1 MDKWLM
7 NKRTFETTED
17 EPSTSNLNIKRKK
30 VTRKYDSEYLKIGFS
45 WNEDIDDPRPQC
57 IICYEMLANE
67 SMRPNKLRRHIET
80 KHFDLK
86 DQPLSYFETKLKELK
101 TSKTKIMQ
109 FTKVNEKAMHASYL
123 ISLRIA
129 KAGKPHTIGENLVL
143 PAIKDA
149 VGVMFGDK
157 SSKDV
162 EMIPLSND
170 TVEHESTDVQGLCQ
184 LLVFIRYIWNNGPHE
199 DMLFCEP
206 IIRGTSEEIFNTL
219 DSYVNKKGLDWVK
232 CVGLCT
238 DGARA
243 MCGKNSSVVTRMLEV
258 SPNALWT
265 HCNIHREVLVS
276 KHMPDNL
283 KNVLNTSVKI
293 VNFIKTRPLQSRLF
307 EKLCEEMGNSHRS
320 LLLHTEVRW
329 LSRGK
334 VLTRLVELREEV
346 ALFLKEKTDL
356 AQFLYNEEF
365 ILKLTYLADIFSKL
379 NELNLY
385 LQGTQGADIFA
396 VHDKIKGFMKKLT
409 LWQSNIEKQNYDCF
423 ETFQTF
429 ITENDIKVADDIISH
444 ISLHLISL
452 KDNFNFYF
460 LEEMK
465 KYEQNSWVVNPFQKS
480 ISTGI
485 STKADEELI
494 DLSENSSLK
503 LQFSRNNVIQF
514 WLSSQQIFP
523 ILSTEAIKILLP
535 FSSSYMCEVG
545 FSAMVGIKN
554 KHRNKLKLS
563 NSLRLKIT
571 KIDVDVIAVI
581 NHNRKQAHTS
591 HTPHY

>member
-1 MDKWLM
+1 MLFLQQIINKNLMMDKWLM
-7 NKRTFETTED
+7 TKRTFETTED
-17 EPSTSNLNIKRKK
+17 EPSTSNLNIKRKI

-101 TSKTKIMQ
+101 TSKTKIKQ

-170 TVEHESTDVQGLCQ
+170 TVERRINEMSQWTEDELIQRVRKSSFFSLQLDESTDVQGLCQ
-184 LLVFIRYIWNNGPHE
+184 LLVFIRYIWNNGPHK

-307 EKLCEEMGNSHRS
+307 EKLCEEMGNSH
-320 LLLHTEVRW
+320 
-329 LSRGK
+329 
-334 VLTRLVELREEV
+334 
-346 ALFLKEKTDL
+346 
-356 AQFLYNEEF
+356 
-365 ILKLTYLADIFSKL
+365 
-379 NELNLY
+379 
-385 LQGTQGADIFA
+385 
-396 VHDKIKGFMKKLT
+396 
-409 LWQSNIEKQNYDCF
+409 
-423 ETFQTF
+423 
-429 ITENDIKVADDIISH
+429 
-444 ISLHLISL
+444 
-452 KDNFNFYF
+452 
-460 LEEMK
+460 
-465 KYEQNSWVVNPFQKS
+465 
-480 ISTGI
+480 
-485 STKADEELI
+485 
-494 DLSENSSLK
+494 
-503 LQFSRNNVIQF
+503 
-514 WLSSQQIFP
+514 
-523 ILSTEAIKILLP
+523 
-535 FSSSYMCEVG
+535 
-545 FSAMVGIKN
+545 
-554 KHRNKLKLS
+554 
-563 NSLRLKIT
+563 
-571 KIDVDVIAVI
+571 
-581 NHNRKQAHTS
+581 
-591 HTPHY
+591 